1 MMKPRRRAS
10 YITNCVAFYIPH
22 YVFLPMSWSPVSATM
37 DAGPDESWGNPVM
50 GLDDIPGA
58 IQLGHVRGSP
68 NRTRFG
74 R

>member
-1 MMKPRRRAS
+1 
-10 YITNCVAFYIPH
+10 
-22 YVFLPMSWSPVSATM
+22 M